1 MKHFSKNNIFHSFF
15 RMTAVVLTACLLVLT
30 MQVSVLAADT
40 GTCGS
45 DIKWSYEN
53 GVLTISGSGTMNN
66 FEESTMSPWN
76 AYKDEIRVVEIADGI
91 TSIGTLAFYECT
103 AIESI
108 TLPDSIITIG
118 EMAFAGCT
126 NLKRVTLSNGLV
138 VIGDHAFSRCESL
151 SSIRFPEGLLRIG
164 YQAFYECSSLVS
176 IRIPAATQHLGEA
189 IFAYCTSLTQAVI
202 ESRISKLPEWTFYRC
217 TSLVN
222 VSMPLSMTEI
232 GEYAFYKCDSL
243 DTVYHDGIED
253 SRDTVSEQIK
263 NDLPNFGGVTEG
275 DSDSIGSTT
284 TGSTTTDS
292 NGTTVDT
299 NKEVVNTDDSTVEIE
314 VNHTTPSTGNDIYDI
329 TIDVTIDG
337 DNGWDEMLDYADSY
351 IQYPERLTDSNTTV
365 NTVDINVN
373 LNNGTKLPSSV
384 LSSLAGYDANL
395 SVSTGSNAN
404 WNIYLKDLDSSNLSG
419 SYNLNFTLTKIE
431 NPTKAQKEL
440 IGDSDAYL
448 VEFEDEIPFEVT
460 VELPL
465 GSVYAQH
472 YATLCQKP
480 LLKSWQTLQSVI
492 IDRQGVASFYLSS
505 LDKQT
510 KYMVVIDMKGIDA
523 SDILIPDSLS
533 DDYGGLTD
541 AEGNKYVLSGTE
553 SSWGL
558 SFAQVTL
565 ILIAVIVILFVVVG
579 LVVRLQFKSKANK
592 EMLERMRKE

>member
-1 MKHFSKNNIFHSFF
+1 MKHSLKNRIFQQI
-15 RMTAVVLTACLLVLT
+15 MAVALTACLLILSIP
-30 MQVSVLAADT
+30 VSALASQS
-40 GTCGS
+40 GTSGGN
-45 DIKWSYEN
+45 ITWTLEG
-53 GVLTISGSGTMNN
+53 GVLTLSGSGAMTNY
-66 FEESTMSPWN
+66 EESNMAPWYEN
-76 AYKDEIRVVEIADGI
+76 RDEILSVVIEDGI
-91 TSIGTLAFYECT
+91 TTIGKLAFYEC
-103 AIESI
+103 AEIQSI
-108 TLPDSIITIG
+108 TLPDSITSIG
-118 EMAFAGCT
+118 EMAFAGCIGLQRV
-126 NLKRVTLSNGLV
+126 NLGNGLV
-138 VIGDHAFSRCESL
+138 SIGANAFARCASL
-151 SSIRFPEGLLRIG
+151 SSVRLPESLLNIG
-164 YQAFYECSSLVS
+164 FQAFYRCESLVS
-176 IRIPAATQHLGEA
+176 IRIPTATQSLSEG
-189 IFAYCTSLTQAVI
+189 IFAYCSSLVQAVI
-202 ESRISKLPEWTFYRC
+202 ECQISKLPEWTFYGC
-217 TSLVN
+217 TSLVDI
-222 VSMPLSMTEI
+222 SMPSSITEV
-232 GEYAFYKCDSL
+232 GEYAFYNCESL
-243 DTVYHDGIED
+243 DNVYHDGFEED
-253 SRDTVSEQIK
+253 RDSVSEQIK
-263 NDLPNFGGVTEG
+263 NDLPNFDGVTEG

-510 KYMVVIDMKGIDA
+510 KYMVVIDMEGIDA